1 MPWAYRGIV
10 SGIEL
15 GEWSAV
21 IAFVLLGPCLRKGAS
36 SVQSVYRLCSL
47 QHGRPPIHQDLLF
60 Q

>member
-21 IAFVLLGPCLRKGAS
+21 IAFVTELP
-36 SVQSVYRLCSL
+36 VD
-47 QHGRPPIHQDLLF
+47 GR
-60 Q
+60 